1 MIPEGNT
8 NGRVDGKSGRDP
20 KFKEAFTIRFWQP
33 LRLQHFLLF
42 IRTFEDVQ
50 VRVGAGVGV
59 SNLCEKPL
67 LPGPLSHVWV
77 SICIHLDRFFLSLS
91 LSLSLSLPLCLSVSL
106 SLLPL
111 DVSVYLSISSARLEC
126 HCNKNRDRCKA
137 DRTVRTS
144 RAVPHPG
151 ANRALC
157 R

>member
-91 LSLSLSLPLCLSVSL
+91 LSLSLYRCVSL
-106 SLLPL
+106 SL
-111 DVSVYLSISSARLEC
+111 SHYYLSMSLYISLSPL
-126 HCNKNRDRCKA
+126 
-137 DRTVRTS
+137 
-144 RAVPHPG
+144 RASNVIAIKTETG
-151 ANRALC
+151 AKLTGP
-157 R
+157 